1 MPHTRKDSTMVQDQ
15 IQERDLTQHVLTVE
29 QQVSTGGGDTLLYQP
44 SDDWFTI
51 LTLLRGSCRI
61 EGQDSRGKRSS
72 TLAPGDI
79 SRIAPNNL
87 IRLSPAS
94 PLLRPFEVAYIRLP
108 AKLLRSEIDTRPGTT
123 TQDLKALHTLR
134 FFDPH
139 VASMASA
146 LLGAQG
152 LGKNDPYTTSATHYL
167 AAYLLLPQR
176 ATRSR
181 SGCLSPK
188 QLRAVTAYMH
198 EHLASAI
205 TLDQL
210 AKEARLSRYHFI
222 RRFAASTEKTPLQYL
237 AELRIDTARQHLAA
251 GTEPI
256 SQVGRQCGFPS
267 PENFARVFRK
277 HVGCSPSQYRRRAAH
292 DRCQPGTEL
301 SGSSTRPGPAGRP

>member
-1 MPHTRKDSTMVQDQ
+1 MVVQDQ
-15 IQERDLTQHVLTVE
+15 HRQWDRTQHVLRVE
-29 QQVSTGGGDTLLYQP
+29 QQTSGGGSDTLLYQP

-61 EGQDSRGKRSS
+61 EGEDSRGKRS
-72 TLAPGDI
+72 TALAPGDI

-94 PLLRPFEVAYIRLP
+94 PSFRPFAVARIRLP
-108 AKLLRSEIDTRPGTT
+108 AKLLRSRMATHLGATE
-123 TQDLKALHTLR
+123 QDLTTLHTLR

-139 VASMASA
+139 IASMASA
-146 LLGAQG
+146 LLGAQDVG
-152 LGKNDPYTTSATHYL
+152 ENDLYTTSATDYL

-176 ATRSR
+176 VARSR

-210 AKEARLSRYHFI
+210 AEEARLSRYHFI
-222 RRFAASTEKTPLQYL
+222 RRFAASTGKTPLQYL
-237 AELRIDTARQHLAA
+237 AELRIDTARQHLAMSA
-251 GTEPI
+251 EPI
-256 SQVGRQCGFPS
+256 SQVGRRCGFPS

-292 DRCQPGTEL
+292 DRHLPGTEPP
-301 SGSSTRPGPAGRP
+301 GPATRPGPAG